1 MQWLGECGIGMGQS
15 IEECCTRM
23 GRFINPEH
31 CKSASGNVWARETMD
46 NETPPPSYEQAKVD
60 PQLPRSENADERES
74 AGIRPTAPGI
84 TQFPVEKKHAN

>member
-1 MQWLGECGIGMGQS
+1 
-15 IEECCTRM
+15 
-23 GRFINPEH
+23 
-31 CKSASGNVWARETMD
+31 MD